1 MTAVAG
7 VGGQTRHGSAVR
19 TLATCVALGTAIWL
33 STRLHCAPALHHAA
47 LLIHLAS
54 LVLGFGAVL
63 AVDYFALAWVLR
75 RTPLREM
82 LTVADRLQLPIWL
95 GVIGLVASGVLLEPN
110 IANHTTQTKM
120 ALVVVLTLNGLQAS
134 AFTDR
139 IAARGGVLDRTL
151 ITRGTLT
158 LLISQAC
165 WWGALWIGFWNTT
178 NRA

>member
-1 MTAVAG
+1 MTALVDG
-7 VGGQTRHGSAVR
+7 VR
-19 TLATCVALGTAIWL
+19 TRRGFAIRTAAACAALAMAIWL

-63 AVDYFALAWVLR
+63 VVDYFAVAWVLR

-139 IAARGGVLDRTL
+139 VAARDGILDRAL
-151 ITRGTLT
+151 IARGTLT

>member
-1 MTAVAG
+1 MTAL
-7 VGGQTRHGSAVR
+7 VGERVRNRHGFAIR
-19 TLATCVALGTAIWL
+19 TMATCAALATAIWL
-33 STRLHCAPALHHAA
+33 STQLHCAPALHHAA

-75 RTPLREM
+75 RTSLREM

-95 GVIGLVASGVLLEPN
+95 GVTGLVASGVLLEPN

-139 IAARGGVLDRTL
+139 VAARGGVLDRPL
-151 ITRGTLT
+151 ITRGALT

>member
-1 MTAVAG
+1 MTALTSG
-7 VGGQTRHGSAVR
+7 SRTRRGFAIR
-19 TLATCVALGTAIWL
+19 TVTTCAALATAIWL
-33 STRLHCAPALHHAA
+33 STQLHCTPALQHAA

-63 AVDYFALAWVLR
+63 AVDYFAIAWVLR

-82 LTVADRLQLPIWL
+82 LTVAERLQLPIWL

-110 IANHTTQTKM
+110 IADHTTQTKM
-120 ALVVVLTLNGLQAS
+120 VLVVALTLNGLQAS

-139 IAARGGVLDRTL
+139 VSARGGVLDRAL
-151 ITRGTLT
+151 IVRGALT

-178 NRA
+178 SRA